1 MDRFRVSLLLL
12 ALFGCGPS
20 IEDHFVQLGKGGEES
35 EGAKHELLISGE
47 QAIPDLL
54 SALEDPRFA
63 AGRHEMVDVL
73 TTLMLRTEAPETIG
87 MALERHLLHDPDTR
101 VRSRIAQLLG
111 LYKREEFA
119 AAFLQAVDDTSVVV
133 RYHAMSGLPGV
144 AHSRSPG
151 VRHTGARAPSRRSSD
166 CAPSRC
172 WHAR

>member
-119 AAFLQAVDDTSVVV
+119 RSVSPS
-133 RYHAMSGLPGV
+133 SGRHVGRRTV
-144 AHSRSPG
+144 SRHERPESPKG
-151 VRHTGARAPSRRSSD
+151 KVERRAGPENGCESKGD
-166 CAPSRC
+166 EG
-172 WHAR
+172 